1 MKQVLVE
8 LFVLLLTI
16 LLFLFGM
23 TQFHQ
28 PDKSKSS
35 APQNIHLNVY
45 FSQAII
51 ENAYKTDVKLNS
63 FA

>member
-16 LLFLFGM
+16 LLLLIGM

-28 PDKSKSS
+28 PGKSKSTQ
-35 APQNIHLNVY
+35 PQMMHSTEY
-45 FSQAII
+45 I
-51 ENAYKTDVKLNS
+51 EQRVS
-63 FA
+63 

>member
-16 LLFLFGM
+16 LLFLIGM

-28 PDKSKSS
+28 PGKSRSS
-35 APQNIHLNVY
+35 APQNIHYDVY
-45 FSQAII
+45 SSQTII
-51 ENAYKTDVKLNS
+51 ENAYKMYWKGNS
-63 FA
+63 FV